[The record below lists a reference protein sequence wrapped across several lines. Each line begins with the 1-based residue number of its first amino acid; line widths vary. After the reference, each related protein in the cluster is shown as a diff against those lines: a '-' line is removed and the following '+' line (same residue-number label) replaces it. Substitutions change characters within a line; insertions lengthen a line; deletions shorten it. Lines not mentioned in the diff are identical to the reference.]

1 MKVKTPSIQQA
12 SVKAQYPHHRRK
24 NPTSLRPHAATPK
37 PRNQLLPKENPKLKI
52 PKLLQILEIKEEIN
66 KQKQKKQ
73 LKETQNRR
81 AWEVGLLC
89 FFWFCF
95 ILLVY
100 FCVICVLLLVGCCF
114 MCVVFGKN
122 NNKTKIK
129 QIKRNQKTT
138 LRRGRLFG
146 LVFVSFWFGIIVVYF
161 LSSNFFGCL
170 PDLISCLLVVFVCVC
185 VCVCVFPF
193 GFFHLLHTSQ

>member
-1 MKVKTPSIQQA
+1 
-12 SVKAQYPHHRRK
+12 
-24 NPTSLRPHAATPK
+24 
-37 PRNQLLPKENPKLKI
+37 
-52 PKLLQILEIKEEIN
+52 
-66 KQKQKKQ
+66 
-73 LKETQNRR
+73 
-81 AWEVGLLC
+81 
-89 FFWFCF
+89 
-95 ILLVY
+95 
-100 FCVICVLLLVGCCF
+100 

-185 VCVCVFPF
+185 VCVCVSFWLFSSVAYVPVAERFVLLTLNSERRQRTPYIKPETSEEVLQTPF
-193 GFFHLLHTSQ
+193 RV